1 MHSSIASY
9 QWLLYIFTVISS
21 LQVSAARFN
30 IPRLSPTR
38 GTILQ
43 NPEILSATISK
54 DFQTFYY
61 NQTLDHFNYRPESY
75 STFQQRYVINFKYW
89 GGGAGA
95 DANAPIFVY
104 LGAEESLD
112 GDISVIGF
120 LTDNAARFNALLV
133 YIEILWEINSI
144 WVKKRSLEKRK
155 HSWLFQLCT
164 SYNRLCR
171 NSLVYKGKI

>member
-1 MHSSIASY
+1 MHSSIASF

-21 LQVSAARFN
+21 LQVSATRFN

-43 NPEILSATISK
+43 NPEILSETISE

-89 GGGAGA
+89 GGGVGA
-95 DANAPIFVY
+95 DANANAPIFVY
-104 LGAEESLD
+104 LGAEEPLD
-112 GDISVIGF
+112 ADISIIGF
-120 LTDNAARFNALLV
+120 LTDNAAQFNALLV
-133 YIEILWEINSI
+133 YIEVS
-144 WVKKRSLEKRK
+144 
-155 HSWLFQLCT
+155 
-164 SYNRLCR
+164 
-171 NSLVYKGKI
+171 